1 MVLIVTIVTMMM
13 SKYLQNIEGPLSEN
27 IALLK
32 YVIKYFVT
40 CIIIIQVKTFY
51 ENKIISN

>member
-27 IALLK
+27 IALK

>member
-13 SKYLQNIEGPLSEN
+13 SKYLQIVEGPLSEN
-27 IALLK
+27 IVLK
-32 YVIKYFVT
+32 YVIKYFKN
-40 CIIIIQVKTFY
+40 CIIIIQVKTLY